1 MGDGTT
7 LTVQDG
13 PAVTGY
19 YNYDAASINGD
30 GFTFSGTTTFGTGVN
45 LTTQYG
51 KNIKPTGVLTAVS
64 GFSISGADSEYTY
77 YTLAGTEN
85 QIGGTIA
92 ITRNSTSLGINAS
105 GSLGTAAVTTSSGN
119 QYLTY
124 YGTAGEA
131 ADVIDNS
138 ITGAGNFVAQ
148 SGWVHLSENV
158 ALTGTYTVNSGAVLS
173 KAGDINAVLA
183 GGQAGCGRRNHE
195 RDWADGERNYL
206 RLRRDHE
213 FPERRHGGGNDGHS
227 RQRHGDD
234 YGRCHRGRRPPVL
247 HLHGQ
252 RGYRTSER
260 DADFRPD

>member
-51 KNIKPTGVLTAVS
+51 KNIKFTGVLTAVS

-138 ITGAGNFVAQ
+138 ITGAGNFVA
-148 SGWVHLSENV
+148 S
-158 ALTGTYTVNSGAVLS
+158 
-173 KAGDINAVLA
+173 
-183 GGQAGCGRRNHE
+183 QAGYTFPRT
-195 RDWADGERNYL
+195 W
-206 RLRRDHE
+206 RLRE
-213 FPERRHGGGNDGHS
+213 PTPSTPAPCFPRPATLMPS
-227 RQRHGDD
+227 L
-234 YGRCHRGRRPPVL
+234 RGAGWMRAPEP
-247 HLHGQ
+247 
-252 RGYRTSER
+252 
-260 DADFRPD
+260 

>member
-1 MGDGTT
+1 MTSAASADATLKISSGTLSLFSGNVNWSQKLVMGDGTT

-51 KNIKPTGVLTAVS
+51 KNIKFTGVLTAVS

-105 GSLGTAAVTTSSGN
+105 GSLGTAAV
-119 QYLTY
+119 
-124 YGTAGEA
+124 
-131 ADVIDNS
+131 
-138 ITGAGNFVAQ
+138 
-148 SGWVHLSENV
+148 
-158 ALTGTYTVNSGAVLS
+158 
-173 KAGDINAVLA
+173 
-183 GGQAGCGRRNHE
+183 
-195 RDWADGERNYL
+195 
-206 RLRRDHE
+206 
-213 FPERRHGGGNDGHS
+213 
-227 RQRHGDD
+227 
-234 YGRCHRGRRPPVL
+234 
-247 HLHGQ
+247 
-252 RGYRTSER
+252 GYRTESMHGAGSPQAQRIMISRQGNLAHKKEL
-260 DADFRPD
+260 AKAIAHIKE

>member
-1 MGDGTT
+1 MTVDYTGGGTFTLGNSDKTVALTPAASADATLKISSGTLSLFSGNVNWSQKLVMGDGTT

-51 KNIKPTGVLTAVS
+51 KNIKFTGVLTAVS

-138 ITGAGNFVAQ
+138 ITGAGNFVCP
-148 SGWVHLSENV
+148 VRL
-158 ALTGTYTVNSGAVLS
+158 GTPFRERGAYGNLHRQLRRR
-173 KAGDINAVLA
+173 AF
-183 GGQAGCGRRNHE
+183 QGRRH
-195 RDWADGERNYL
+195 
-206 RLRRDHE
+206 
-213 FPERRHGGGNDGHS
+213 
-227 RQRHGDD
+227 
-234 YGRCHRGRRPPVL
+234 
-247 HLHGQ
+247 
-252 RGYRTSER
+252 
-260 DADFRPD
+260 